1 MMLNEK
7 FKKTSDL
14 ISIQCIDKLMI
25 FEDFLKLKG
34 NFLTFIK
41 KNMGIFPSFFM
52 NLVLNPLW

>member
-7 FKKTSDL
+7 FQKTSNL

-34 NFLTFIK
+34 NFLTVIK

-52 NLVLNPLW
+52 NLV